1 MVSLRHTT
9 VEAVKIRA
17 PTSFM
22 HSLYKEQNTKDLVI
36 FKIHPDAI
44 FEVQELEYD
53 IKLFIIE
60 KSI

>member
-1 MVSLRHTT
+1 
-9 VEAVKIRA
+9 
-17 PTSFM
+17 M